1 MTRLRAE
8 GLLVLV
14 TALWG
19 GTFVVVKTSLDDVS
33 PSAFVAL
40 RFSVALL
47 VGLFLWFPAIRE
59 INRVLLW
66 RGIGLGVLFGAG
78 FILQTIGLQTTSP
91 TTSAFI
97 TGTMVAFVP
106 FAHRLFAGAPI
117 RAQHL
122 FTVAAVLVGLWVFTA
137 PDTQG
142 IVVGD
147 VLTLVSSII
156 WAMYLSFIDTWT
168 RDLEQRPRAQN
179 ALVLMQ
185 FAVTVV
191 LSMITFVTFDVLQP
205 SDTSSCTLSNSVVL
219 AVLYTAVFASVIT
232 TWLQTRFQRYT
243 HPVRA
248 GVIFILEPL
257 FAAVIAW
264 IMIDEELTMRQM
276 VGACVILVA
285 IIVPDLL
292 AAQRLRST

>member
-1 MTRLRAE
+1 MTRFRAE

-33 PSAFVAL
+33 PSVFVAL

-47 VGLFLWFPAIRE
+47 VGLVLWYPAIRE
-59 INRVLLW
+59 VDRELFW
-66 RGIGLGVLFGAG
+66 RGTGLGVLFGAG

-122 FTVAAVLVGLWVFTA
+122 LTVAAVLIGLWIFTA
-137 PDTQG
+137 PDTHG

-147 VLTLVSSII
+147 ILTLISSMI

-168 RDLEQRPRAQN
+168 KDLEERPRAQN

-185 FAVTVV
+185 FGVTVV
-191 LSMITFVTFDVLQP
+191 LSLVTFFTFDVLQQP
-205 SDTSSCTLSNSVVL
+205 ARTSLTFSNNLVI

-257 FAAVIAW
+257 FAALIAW
-264 IMIDEELTMRQM
+264 IMVGEELTARQM
-276 VGACVILVA
+276 FGACVILGA
-285 IIVPDLL
+285 IVVPDLL

>member
-33 PSAFVAL
+33 PSVFVAL

-47 VGLFLWFPAIRE
+47 VGLALWFPAIRE
-59 INRVLLW
+59 MNRVLFW
-66 RGIGLGVLFGAG
+66 RGMGLGVLFGAG

-117 RAQHL
+117 RVQHL
-122 FTVAAVLVGLWVFTA
+122 LTVTAVLLGLWIFTA

-142 IVVGD
+142 IVLGD
-147 VLTLVSSII
+147 ILTLVSSMI

-168 RDLEQRPRAQN
+168 RDLEERPRAQN

-191 LSMITFVTFDVLQP
+191 LSMVTFVAFDVVQQP
-205 SDTSSCTLSNSVVL
+205 TTTSFTLSKSVVI
-219 AVLYTAVFASVIT
+219 AVLYTAVFASVVT

-257 FAAVIAW
+257 FAALIAW
-264 IMIDEELTMRQM
+264 IMIDEELTARQLI
-276 VGACVILVA
+276 GACFILGA
-285 IIVPDLL
+285 IVVPDLL
-292 AAQRLRST
+292 AAQRLRSS